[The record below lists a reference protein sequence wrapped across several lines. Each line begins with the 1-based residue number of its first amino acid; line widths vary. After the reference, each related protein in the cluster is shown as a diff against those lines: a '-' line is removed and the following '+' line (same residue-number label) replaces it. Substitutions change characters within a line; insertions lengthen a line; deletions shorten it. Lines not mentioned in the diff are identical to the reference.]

1 MTAHWGGLGRFLHA
15 EGGVSGVEFALVAP
29 ILLLLFM
36 ATIELPRAITTG
48 RRVSLATTTMVDLIS
63 RADTTDVADVY
74 AAAQAVSS
82 PYDIGR
88 AGIVLTAGGI
98 YLEGL
103 TPVAK
108 VCSSVAH
115 NDSPRGTGSTIG
127 PAPPGTASPGD
138 RLVMAEMRLPYTAV
152 FSVFPVLNKWTFVV
166 RKTWPVRAGK
176 AYLGREEVVL
186 PGGKPCAAL

>member
-1 MTAHWGGLGRFLHA
+1 MTAGRNDLRRFALA
-15 EGGVSGVEFALVAP
+15 EGGVSGVEFALIAP
-29 ILLLLFM
+29 ILVLMFM
-36 ATIELPRAITTG
+36 ASIELPRAITTG
-48 RRVSLATTTMVDLIS
+48 RRASLATTTMADLIS
-63 RADTTDVADVY
+63 RTDTTDVSDIY

-82 PYDIGR
+82 PYDLSR

-98 YLEGL
+98 YLDGL

-108 VCSSVAH
+108 VCSSVAQ
-115 NDSPRGTGSTIG
+115 NDAPRPTGSTIG
-127 PAPPGTASPGD
+127 PAPPGTANPGD

-152 FSVFPVLNKWTFVV
+152 FGVFPVLNRWTFVV

>member
-1 MTAHWGGLGRFLHA
+1 MTAGWDGLRRFARA
-15 EGGVSGVEFALVAP
+15 EGGVSGVEFALIAP
-29 ILLLLFM
+29 ILVLMFM
-36 ATIELPRAITTG
+36 ASIELPRAITTG
-48 RRVSLATTTMVDLIS
+48 RRVSLATTTMADLIS
-63 RADTTDVADVY
+63 RTDTTDVSDVY

-82 PYDIGR
+82 PYDLSR

-98 YLEGL
+98 YLDGL

-108 VCSSVAH
+108 VCSSVAQ
-115 NDSPRGTGSTIG
+115 NDAPRPAGSTIG
-127 PAPPGTASPGD
+127 PAPPGTANPGD

-152 FSVFPVLNKWTFVV
+152 FGVFPILNHWTFVV

>member
-1 MTAHWGGLGRFLHA
+1 MTAPRGGLLRFLRA

-36 ATIELPRAITTG
+36 ASIELPRALATAA
-48 RRVSLATTTMVDLIS
+48 RVSLAATTMADLIS
-63 RADTTDVADVY
+63 RADVTDMADVY

-82 PYDIGR
+82 PYDVGQ

-98 YLEGL
+98 YLDGL

-108 VCSSVAH
+108 VCSSVAR
-115 NDSPRGTGSTIG
+115 NDPPRAAGSTIG

-138 RLVMAEMRLPYTAV
+138 RLVMAEMRLSYTAV
-152 FSVFPVLNKWTFVV
+152 FTVFPILTHWTFVV